1 MYCMQEKNLPIKNEA
16 SSRSPERIFTSLKAL
31 TGNLRGVAVQ
41 RAHPEKPE
49 FIGFKGIAATVS
61 CFFSNFRPVF
71 SPVVRLA
78 MLPGD

>member
-1 MYCMQEKNLPIKNEA
+1 MYCMQEKNISIKNEA
-16 SSRSPERIFTSLKAL
+16 SSRSPERIFSSLNAL
-31 TGNLRGVAVQ
+31 AGNSREAAV
-41 RAHPEKPE
+41 RWTHPEKPE
-49 FIGFKGIAATVS
+49 FIGFKGIGATVS